1 MTTRRE
7 LDDPESADA
16 APLDL
21 TPRPTRP
28 ARTTRSTRRVV
39 GSIVVVAVVVG
50 IGAVVFQGLNN
61 ATLFFYN
68 VDEALQRRGE
78 IGDRRIRIQGNVI
91 DGSVVAATG
100 DRPMRFVLRY
110 GDGQVTVE
118 HRGEVPALFK
128 PAIPVVLEGSFAG
141 EIFRSDRMLLRHDET
156 YDEEHPDRQAEAE
169 RDARR
174 TP

>member
-1 MTTRRE
+1 MTTPSE
-7 LDDPESADA
+7 LDDPESVDA
-16 APLDL
+16 TPLDL

-28 ARTTRSTRRVV
+28 AHRGTRRVV
-39 GSIVVVAVVVG
+39 GLVVLAAVVVG
-50 IGAVVFQGLNN
+50 VGVVVFQGLNN

-68 VDEALQRRGE
+68 VDEAVQRRDE

-91 DGSVVAATG
+91 EGSVVNAEG
-100 DRPMRFVLRY
+100 DRPMRFVLRF
-110 GDGQVTVE
+110 GDGEVTVE

-128 PAIPVVLEGSFAG
+128 PAIPVVLEGSFVG
-141 EIFRSDRMLLRHDET
+141 DVFRSDRMLLRHDDT
-156 YDEEHPDRQAEAE
+156 YDEEHPDRQADAE